1 MKKGFTLLELIIV
14 IVIIGVLATA
24 ALGKY
29 IQAVEKARAAE
40 GKHILG
46 IFREAQLRYFAENN
60 PNYGASCAVL
70 DVTVTASN
78 NFAAATCS
86 NSSTALATVVRT
98 GGYTLVIKENGKINC
113 ADGVIT
119 CASAGLVVGDN

>member
-46 IFREAQLRYFAENN
+46 ILREAQLRYYAENN
-60 PNYGASCAVL
+60 PNYAAACTSL
-70 DVTVTASN
+70 DVTLTSSN
-78 NFAAATCS
+78 NFGAPTCS

-113 ADGVIT
+113 ADGAIT